1 MFIEGQYATIEHR
14 YSYDGLYQLTA
25 AQGTYRNHPYG
36 PKNSGGQWRRDYS
49 QSYRYD
55 AFFNMALKTSRDTR
69 VPLISDRSPLNYS
82 LEYRYENPEKP
93 HQATRIGGIITPTMR
108 TGTSPWNPN
117 PLCQDTCRPN

>member
-1 MFIEGQYATIEHR
+1 MYLKSGKYHSDDPGKSIGSPETIHRFPSVFIEGQYATIEHR

-36 PKNSGGQWRRDYS
+36 PKNPGGEWRRDYS

-69 VPLISDRSPLNYS
+69 VPLSSDRSPLNYS

-93 HQATRIGGIITPTMR
+93 H
-108 TGTSPWNPN
+108 
-117 PLCQDTCRPN
+117 